1 MSISINNRNYDY
13 WEGSFKGY
21 SLEKLLTLSNK
32 DFYNLM
38 EDFLDMGINEE
49 ILEDYDFFEL
59 TDSKKGEF
67 LRNRFLNLLTDCNY
81 QKGKKEINIFRVIGV
96 DEIGEVNFE
105 EKGVCWTY
113 NPENIPLLEF
123 LHLKETKKYKIRF
136 AGITPTDNIDWI
148 YSLFLDFETGYNQ
161 ELRVYNP
168 KEVLLTGYVSIDFK
182 TNTLYFKDGDIS
194 NISKDI
200 IQ

>member
-96 DEIGEVNFE
+96 DEIEEVNFE

-168 KEVLLTGYVSIDFK
+168 KEILLTGYVSIDFK

>member
-1 MSISINNRNYDY
+1 MSISVNNSNYDY

-21 SLEKLLTLSNK
+21 SPEELLALSNK

-38 EDFLDMGINEE
+38 EDFLDIGMNEE

-59 TDSKKGEF
+59 TDLKKGEF

-113 NPENIPLLEF
+113 NSEIIPRLEF

-168 KEVLLTGYVSIDFK
+168 KEVLLTGYVSIDFR
-182 TNTLYFKDGDIS
+182 TNTLYSKDGDIS

>member
-21 SLEKLLTLSNK
+21 SPEKLLALSNK

-81 QKGKKEINIFRVIGV
+81 QKGKKEIKDR
-96 DEIGEVNFE
+96 
-105 EKGVCWTY
+105 
-113 NPENIPLLEF
+113 
-123 LHLKETKKYKIRF
+123 
-136 AGITPTDNIDWI
+136 
-148 YSLFLDFETGYNQ
+148 NQ
-161 ELRVYNP
+161 
-168 KEVLLTGYVSIDFK
+168 
-182 TNTLYFKDGDIS
+182 
-194 NISKDI
+194 
-200 IQ
+200 